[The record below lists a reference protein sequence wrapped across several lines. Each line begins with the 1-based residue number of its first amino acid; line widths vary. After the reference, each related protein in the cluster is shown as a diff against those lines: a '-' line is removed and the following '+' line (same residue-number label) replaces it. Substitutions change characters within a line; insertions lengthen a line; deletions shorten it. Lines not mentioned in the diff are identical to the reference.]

1 VLVGDYLLSKGLLI
15 SVEQGQYQL
24 LRILSN
30 AVKDMSEGELMQIEK
45 ARRLDIKEEIY
56 YDIIRQKTASLISS
70 ACACGAASISND
82 PAVVDKAKLMGEKI
96 GMAFQIKDDLFDYG
110 EKEIGKPRGIDI
122 KERKMTLPLIYTLN
136 KVDSSTRK
144 KLINIVKNQNDK
156 AEKVNEVIRIVHES
170 GGMEYATA
178 VMMRFRNEAVDI
190 LNEFPDSSAKSS
202 LQKLIDFTINRSS

>member
-1 VLVGDYLLSKGLLI
+1 
-15 SVEQGQYQL
+15 
-24 LRILSN
+24 
-30 AVKDMSEGELMQIEK
+30 
-45 ARRLDIKEEIY
+45 
-56 YDIIRQKTASLISS
+56 
-70 ACACGAASISND
+70 
-82 PAVVDKAKLMGEKI
+82 
-96 GMAFQIKDDLFDYG
+96 
-110 EKEIGKPRGIDI
+110 
-122 KERKMTLPLIYTLN
+122 MTLPLIYTLN

-202 LQKLIDFTINRSS
+202 LQKLIDFTIKRSS